1 MPSTEVS
8 AGTIHYEEVGEGP
21 PLVMVGG
28 LAMDWRLW
36 EGVVGRAGRRPTAA

>member
-8 AGTIHYEEVGEGP
+8 AGTIHYEDIGEGP

-28 LAMDWRLW
+28 LAMDCRLW
-36 EGVVGRAGRRPTAA
+36 EGVAAELAPTPIAA